1 MTTLITN
8 IAQLV
13 NTREETTLLRGAALA
28 ALPVIEDAFVLI
40 EDGIIAD
47 YGHMYEREL

>member
-28 ALPVIEDAFVLI
+28 ALPVIEDALFDNNKYKLSS
-40 EDGIIAD
+40 
-47 YGHMYEREL
+47 